1 MNGRRI
7 ASCGRLLACICL
19 VFIAGSA
26 AAQRDKTESLDDL
39 AARIKPKPAEETWKM
54 IPWRTS
60 LVEGQKLAR
69 ELNRPMFVW
78 ISSEEPLERC

>member
-1 MNGRRI
+1 MK
-7 ASCGRLLACICL
+7 CVLAVLCL
-19 VFIAGSA
+19 FSFLSA
-26 AAQRDKTESLDDL
+26 VRGESPSTSLDDF
-39 AARIKPKPAEETWKM
+39 ATRVKPKPAEETWKM

>member
-1 MNGRRI
+1 MKYV
-7 ASCGRLLACICL
+7 LVVLCL
-19 VFIAGSA
+19 FSFLSA
-26 AAQRDKTESLDDL
+26 VRSESPSTSLDDL

-69 ELNRPMFVW
+69 ELNRPMMVW

>member
-1 MNGRRI
+1 MKH
-7 ASCGRLLACICL
+7 
-19 VFIAGSA
+19 VFVIVGVLSFVSA
-26 AAQRDKTESLDDL
+26 ISSESPSPSLDDL

-60 LVEGQKLAR
+60 LVEGQRLAR
-69 ELNRPMFVW
+69 ELNRPMLVW